1 MFAELLTS
9 VRRSKLRF
17 LPVVFIFIVTNVA
30 VAQDKIDY
38 CELSP
43 AVKEDLKT
51 VDKLLDE
58 DLPFQVRRQ
67 RQLVLLQE
75 LVKKH
80 PADFHVQRRYLDT
93 RMSGF
98 SADRDALI
106 AEYRAQMEKNPND
119 PVAVYLYTRLL
130 VGRRTKEAIQLATKV
145 TQESP
150 EFPWPHYQLAEI
162 YSYPNFRD
170 PAKLKEHLKVWSEKC
185 PTNLT
190 AIGLISRFGD
200 KETMSSAAQRL
211 RARLESSTNNDDLG
225 YWDQLWT
232 LEFKLRTVPEHAKQ
246 RELIAEDVKR
256 IRARN
261 LNTQQWLDALKAGY
275 KQAGDKEGERWA
287 IDELMRLLPKSSL
300 ARRTIQGRFFEEHPY
315 PKSEATE
322 EQKQAYHRAVVEV
335 TNEWTKRWPDDEY
348 TWSSRVRSL
357 MALKGASNEE
367 VETAYIAYAKA
378 HERGGTSY
386 SIPPLE
392 VSVARFYLKQNFHV
406 AKVPDML
413 LKGFSE
419 IERIE
424 KSGGA
429 SDLYPRPAGADEGGN
444 LKYMR
449 LDGWPLLAEAYAR
462 LKQPEKA
469 QAVLAQLADVALP
482 KKSSESMD
490 DRQKR
495 SAAYNQTVYW
505 QAVGKVA
512 EIEQRKLDAMTAYQT
527 ALSFR
532 LRPAGKEDE
541 LTGNTQRL
549 WKELGGTDQGWKA
562 YLARNEASKSKI
574 ATAET
579 AAWDSKN
586 TALPEFDLTDLEG
599 RKWTLANLKGKVA
612 FINFWATWCGP
623 CREELPYVQK
633 LREQLKDRKDVIVLT
648 LNTDEEI
655 GKVEPFMKEN
665 KFTFPVL
672 LGQAYADSQGIN
684 SIPRNWIVSLDGKL
698 MFEGIGFGSEGDEWM
713 KKATQLIEKVKG
725 SN

>member
-1 MFAELLTS
+1 MFAALLTS
-9 VRRSKLRF
+9 VRRF
-17 LPVVFIFIVTNVA
+17 TLPLAFIFIVTNVA
-30 VAQDKIDY
+30 FAQDKIDY

-43 AVKEDLKT
+43 AVKEDLKA
-51 VDKLLDE
+51 VDKLVDE

-80 PADFHVQRRYLDT
+80 PSDFNVQRRYLDT

-98 SADRDALI
+98 SVDRDAMI

-119 PVAVYLYTRLL
+119 PAAVYLYTRLL
-130 VGRRTKEAIQLATKV
+130 VGRRTKEAIQIATKL
-145 TQESP
+145 TQDSP
-150 EFPWPHYQLAEI
+150 EFPWTHYQLAEI
-162 YSYPNFRD
+162 YGYPNFRD
-170 PAKLKEHLKVWSEKC
+170 PAKMKEHLKVWSEKC
-185 PTNLT
+185 PTNMVAL
-190 AIGLISRFGD
+190 GLITRFGD
-200 KETMSSAAQRL
+200 KETMSSTAQRL
-211 RARLESSTNNDDLG
+211 RARLESSTNNADLV

-287 IDELMRLLPKSSL
+287 VDELVRLLPKSPL

-315 PKSEATE
+315 PKGEPTE
-322 EQKQAYHRAVVEV
+322 EQRQAYHRAVVEV
-335 TNEWTKRWPDDEY
+335 TNDWTKRWPDDEY
-348 TWSSRVRSL
+348 SWSNRVRSL
-357 MALKGASNEE
+357 MALKGVSNDE
-367 VETAYIAYAKA
+367 VETAYNAYIRA
-378 HERGGTSY
+378 HELGGMFY

-392 VSVARFYLKQNFHV
+392 VSVARFYLKQNFHL
-406 AKVPDML
+406 AKIPDIL
-413 LKGFSE
+413 LKSFAE
-419 IERIE
+419 VERIE
-424 KSGGA
+424 KNGGA
-429 SDLYPRPAGADEGGN
+429 TDLYPRSAGADEGGN

-449 LDGWPLLAEAYAR
+449 LDGWPILAEAYAR

-469 QAVLAQLADVALP
+469 QAVLAQLADLATP
-482 KKSSESMD
+482 KKPAESD
-490 DRQKR
+490 AQKR
-495 SAAYNQTVYW
+495 NAAYTQTVYW
-505 QAVGKVA
+505 RTVGKIA
-512 EIEQRKLDAMTAYQT
+512 EVQQRKLDALTAYQT
-527 ALSFR
+527 ALSFQ
-532 LRPAGKEDE
+532 LSPAGKDDE

-562 YLARNEASKSKI
+562 YLARNDASKSKL
-574 ATAET
+574 ATAEP

-586 TALPEFDLTDLEG
+586 TALAEFDLTDLEG
-599 RKWTLANLKGKVA
+599 RKWTPADLKGKVA
-612 FINFWATWCGP
+612 LINFWATWCGP
-623 CREELPYVQK
+623 CRDELPYVQK

-648 LNTDEEI
+648 FNTDEEV

-684 SIPRNWIVSLDGKL
+684 SIPRNWIISLDGKV
-698 MFEGIGFGSEGDEWM
+698 MFEGIGFGGEGDEWI
-713 KKATQLIEKVKG
+713 KKATQLLEKVKG